1 MKLYMN
7 KPQKHLGACLIFAS
21 TSSDVSFED
30 YPGSTASRQTP
41 PNKFQLPNVFA
52 REVKPATT
60 PPVCEGTRTGGFVE
74 RDVSWIHTEN
84 GARAVEAILAR
95 LDACQ
100 SSWITWEYVSVALY
114 DGVILRSVGSG
125 YVLVS
130 NRSVFF
136 YGPFLVK
143 SRMDRPGLPQI
154 LW

>member
-1 MKLYMN
+1 MFFLSRLSHLLN
-7 KPQKHLGACLIFAS
+7 VSNFQRRRKHSGGFL
-21 TSSDVSFED
+21 
-30 YPGSTASRQTP
+30 
-41 PNKFQLPNVFA
+41 FQE
-52 REVKPATT
+52 RRWEVKPATT

-143 SRMDRPGLPQI
+143 SRMDRPGLPGEKVCKCCRS
-154 LW
+154 